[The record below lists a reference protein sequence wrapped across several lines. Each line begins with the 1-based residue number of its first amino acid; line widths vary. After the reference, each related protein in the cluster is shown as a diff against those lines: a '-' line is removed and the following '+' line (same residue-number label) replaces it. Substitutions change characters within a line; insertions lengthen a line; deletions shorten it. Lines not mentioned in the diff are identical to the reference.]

1 VTAPWLKQ
9 AIIGVASKHSFQH
22 EGELGVLLTRIADSE
37 ADAATAFGRGV
48 GVIASCRRAA
58 FPLCPSPERET
69 SVAADDGSA
78 LAASHPWSAPLQGVI
93 SHGPLRLQVECC
105 LALER
110 VGASLPALVLPQALE
125 SGRGSLALRPVLLRV
140 LGERGRWLA
149 SRNPEWKF
157 AAGGVG
163 ENSAS
168 GVQVWDTGVFE
179 DRLRYFQS
187 ARTEDPAAARE
198 LLQAQLG
205 ELPARERLA
214 LVELLQENLG
224 IDDEPLLQSLLKDRS
239 RDVRQVAAVL
249 LASLPRSA
257 HAQRLREWL
266 GALVTTK
273 RGLLGGSWQCEA
285 PAALDP
291 DWASAAIDGK
301 RPQHESLGERAWWLY
316 QMVRQLPLPWWC
328 EHTGMTPAALLA
340 WARKGDWKEALLRGW
355 RERVSS
361 SDCDWVEAMLESN
374 ARQLGPDKTRL
385 LAMLPAAMRERHWP
399 RDLDALAKGNQLG
412 EVIESCAPGLVL
424 SREYSL
430 SLAEGMKSFLAGD
443 RVRNDYWLRGLLLDL
458 LCVLHADS
466 LASCAAPHRDGDETP
481 AQAEFLTEFER
492 ILGVRQLIKSTHP

>member
-1 VTAPWLKQ
+1 MTASWLKQ
-9 AIIGVASKHSFQH
+9 AIIGVGCKYSFEA
-22 EGELGVLLTRIADSE
+22 EGEVGVLLTRIADSE
-37 ADAATAFGRGV
+37 ADAATAFGRGI

-58 FPLCPSPERET
+58 FQLRSSPEVET
-69 SVAADDGSA
+69 SVAPDDGSV
-78 LAASHPWSAPLQGVI
+78 LSASHPWSAPLQSVFGR
-93 SHGPLRLQVECC
+93 GPLRLQVECC
-105 LALER
+105 LALAR

-125 SGRGSLALRPVLLRV
+125 AGRRSLPLRPVLLRV
-140 LGERGRWLA
+140 IGERGRWLA
-149 SRNPEWKF
+149 PRNPDWKF

-163 ENSAS
+163 ENSCS

-187 ARTEDPAAARE
+187 ARTADPATARE

-214 LVELLQENLG
+214 LVELLQESLG

-249 LASLPRSA
+249 LASLPGSA

-266 GALVTTK
+266 GALVTSK

-285 PAALDP
+285 PAVLDP
-291 DWASAAIDGK
+291 NWASAAIDGK

-340 WARKGDWKEALLRGW
+340 WARKSDWKEALLRGW
-355 RERVSS
+355 RERVST
-361 SDCDWVEAMLESN
+361 SDCDWVEAMLASN
-374 ARQLGPDKTRL
+374 ARELGDKSRL
-385 LAMLPAAMRERHWP
+385 LTMLPAAMRDRHWP
-399 RDLDALAKGNQLG
+399 RDLDTLAKGNQLG
-412 EVIESCAPGLVL
+412 EVIESCTPGLAL

-466 LASCAAPHRDGDETP
+466 LASCSAPHRDGDETP

-492 ILGVRQLIKSTHP
+492 ILDVRQLINSTHP